1 MDKEPCANLK
11 PTAERIVQ
19 SYLDTDPLYIAQLM
33 YDLGKGVATNDL
45 ISEQFEP
52 LAESILEV
60 IQSQSFTRGTN

>member
-11 PTAERIVQ
+11 TAAEKIVQ
-19 SYLDTDPLYIAQLM
+19 NYLDTDPLYIAQLM

>member
-1 MDKEPCANLK
+1 MDEKPYPNLK
-11 PTAERIVQ
+11 TTAERIVQ

-33 YDLGKGVATNDL
+33 YDLGKGLATNEL

>member
-1 MDKEPCANLK
+1 MDEKTCTNLK

-33 YDLGKGVATNDL
+33 YALGKGVATNDL

-52 LAESILEV
+52 LTEEILEV
-60 IQSQSFTRGTN
+60 IQSQSFTGGTN